1 MNAIQHRVLTEE
13 ETSDTFESWRNQL
26 IACLS
31 QTSSF
36 AAFLKPGATWPKK
49 RNALVFRGY
58 TGADAAPKAALLD
71 IMLCHIANL
80 VPVLSRHSITKNSTS
95 LDSIWEAIRQYYGI
109 QAHRARDPDVSAQP
123 SPSTSHAREPVHRT
137 MAAAA
142 ARDEYALTKSHGDH
156 PRDNPEGHRRIVA
169 HHPDY
174 DHHRFRQ
181 SSSNNPMCM
190 RTQSAL
196 NVLMSIGDESADTEA
211 DDDNTDNEDD
221 VNDNYYLSEDD
232 DCDYIGIEDDN
243 DNRKDDC
250 DYNRKDDCDD
260 NRKDDC
266 DDNRKDD
273 GDDNRK
279 DDGDDNR
286 KDDGDD
292 NRKDDGDDNR
302 KGDGDDNRKD
312 DGDNNRTDGDDNKK
326 DGDDNRKGD
335 GDDNRKDDG
344 DDNRK
349 DDGDD
354 NRKDDCDDNRKDDGD
369 DNRKDDGDNNRK
381 DDGDNKRKDDGDD
394 KRKDDGD
401 DNRKDDGDNNRTDG
415 DDNKKDGDDN
425 RKDDGDDN
433 MDEDIYI
440 YNRKDDGNYNMDE
453 DICNYNRKDNDDSL
467 IDDCKFYNRNNH
479 ADYIENYY
487 EAFEYN
493 QDNDP
498 SDCDNENN
506 FGDHEL
512 MPDPSHVSHSIAHE
526 ECTAT
531 AVNYVVI
538 EIMRIDSHQELMT
551 VPAVADPCSTPA
563 PCDHT
568 NIATDVP
575 HVDGEVHGA
584 VQTSGNSGANPL
596 LHWQES
602 RDMSSPTQSVVPKH
616 LAHSEPRRKDR
627 RARHRNLCDLHT
639 IVYSCIG
646 CAPNTHYNHL
656 TPQTVIL
663 AQQDNVR
670 AERTVSRLQASID
683 TIVNLHHG
691 ARISVVCCAFKTGL

>member
-58 TGADAAPKAALLD
+58 TGADAASKAALLD

-95 LDSIWEAIRQYYGI
+95 LDCIWEAIRQYYGI

-142 ARDEYALTKSHGDH
+142 AHDDEYALSKSHEDH
-156 PRDNPEGHRRIVA
+156 HRDDPEGHRRIAV

-181 SSSNNPMCM
+181 SSGINPMRM

-196 NVLMSIGDESADTEA
+196 NVLMSTGDESEDTEA

-221 VNDNYYLSEDD
+221 DNDNYYLNEDD
-232 DCDYIGIEDDN
+232 YCDYNRIDDDNDSSIGDGKDTSIYDGNDNMIEDVNDN
-243 DNRKDDC
+243 MIDDGNDNMIDDGNDNMIDNGNYKNDDGNDNRIDDGNDNRIDNGNDNNDDGNDNRIEDGDDNRKDG
-250 DYNRKDDCDD
+250 DD
-260 NRKDDC
+260 NRKDDGNYNRKDDG
-266 DDNRKDD
+266 DDNRKD

-292 NRKDDGDDNR
+292 NRSEDGDDNR
-302 KGDGDDNRKD
+302 K
-312 DGDNNRTDGDDNKK
+312 
-326 DGDDNRKGD
+326 D

-349 DDGDD
+349 DDG
-354 NRKDDCDDNRKDDGD
+354 
-369 DNRKDDGDNNRK
+369 
-381 DDGDNKRKDDGDD
+381 
-394 KRKDDGD
+394 
-401 DNRKDDGDNNRTDG
+401 
-415 DDNKKDGDDN
+415 
-425 RKDDGDDN
+425 
-433 MDEDIYI
+433 
-440 YNRKDDGNYNMDE
+440 NYNMDE
-453 DICNYNRKDNDDSL
+453 DINNYNRKDNDDCL

-487 EAFEYN
+487 EAYEYN
-493 QDNDP
+493 QD
-498 SDCDNENN
+498 SGDNENDA
-506 FGDHEL
+506 GDHEL
-512 MPDPSHVSHSIAHE
+512 MSDPSHVSHSIAHE
-526 ECTAT
+526 KCAAT

-538 EIMRIDSHQELMT
+538 EIMRIYSSQAPMT

-575 HVDGEVHGA
+575 RADGEAHGA

-602 RDMSSPTQSVVPKH
+602 REMSSPTQSVVPKH
-616 LAHSEPRRKDR
+616 RAHSEPRRKER
-627 RARHRNLCDLHT
+627 RAKHSNFCDLHT
-639 IVYSCIG
+639 IVYCCIG
-646 CAPNTHYNHL
+646 CAPITHYNHL
-656 TPQTVIL
+656 TPKTAFL

-670 AERTVSRLQASID
+670 AERSVSRLSSEHRH
-683 TIVNLHHG
+683 N
-691 ARISVVCCAFKTGL
+691 REPPPWR